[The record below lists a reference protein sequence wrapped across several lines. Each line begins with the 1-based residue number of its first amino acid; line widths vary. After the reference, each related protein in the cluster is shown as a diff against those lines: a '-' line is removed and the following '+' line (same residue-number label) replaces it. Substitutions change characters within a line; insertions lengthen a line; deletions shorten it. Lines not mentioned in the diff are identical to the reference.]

1 MIFISSF
8 RNIVKRLSRH
18 CYKIW
23 GLKRVR
29 EHEVTNTP
37 PPVTRSTKVFHFQSF
52 LLKQTKGTCLL
63 LLDRQA
69 GVRQTL
75 IKIAAGAGE
84 VAPQERALA
93 FLPEDLG
100 LVPSVHTAAANHL

>member
-1 MIFISSF
+1 M
-8 RNIVKRLSRH
+8 
-18 CYKIW
+18 
-23 GLKRVR
+23 
-29 EHEVTNTP
+29 
-37 PPVTRSTKVFHFQSF
+37 TRPTKVFHFQSF

-75 IKIAAGAGE
+75 IKNIVAGAGE
-84 VAPQERALA
+84 VAQQERALA

-100 LVPSVHTAAANHL
+100 LVPSVYMAAANHL